1 MNLPLQNLWHYFV
14 GIHYHYMTRSKLQ
27 KFFIWSEEKKDEQNE
42 NKQEIIIKSGNN
54 SDSAQNGIE
63 FLKWKYKKMKRFI
76 EKLVEELRVDL
87 LIMSRGLQDFAR
99 GKAIDTRLADV
110 IYRNELTIW
119 KTHILMKIQNCG
131 VNLE

>member
-1 MNLPLQNLWHYFV
+1 
-14 GIHYHYMTRSKLQ
+14 MTQSKQQ
-27 KFFIWSEEKKDEQNE
+27 KFFIWSEEKKDELNE

-54 SDSAQNGIE
+54 SDSAQIE
-63 FLKWKYKKMKRFI
+63 FLKWKYKQMRRFI
-76 EKLVEELRVDL
+76 EKLVEELKVDL

-99 GKAIDTRLADV
+99 GKAIDTRLADI

-119 KTHILMKIQNCG
+119 NTQILMKIQNCR